1 MNTTPEGPR
10 MPSAQGSTSVIRKI
24 LIADDSNTE
33 RLNLQRI
40 LEAAGYQVIVAH
52 SGNEA
57 KVLAEQQRPDLI
69 MLDIIMEDGDGYQA
83 CRGIKRNPVTQTIPV
98 IMVSSK
104 SNPVDKQWAQKL
116 GANNYVTKPYTS
128 EEILKAIANF

>member
-1 MNTTPEGPR
+1 MSVQGNS
-10 MPSAQGSTSVIRKI
+10 SAIRKI

-33 RLNLQRI
+33 RLNLKQI
-40 LEAAGYQVIVAH
+40 LEAAGYEVITAS

-57 KVLAEQQRPDLI
+57 KALAESQSPDLI

-83 CRGIKRNPVTQTIPV
+83 CRALKRNPATQSIPV

-116 GANNYVTKPYTS
+116 GANAYIVKPYKDADV
-128 EEILKAIANF
+128 LQQIAAL